1 MQRSFLQIWHRDRKL
16 HWPIFGLSVTDDDD
30 GDDDD
35 DDDLMMIR
43 KRRILMM
50 LMMKGPQCSGDTGV
64 WFWEWMPASWIDL
77 MLPRVLQTS

>member
-1 MQRSFLQIWHRDRKL
+1 MFLANLAPRSKTPLAHLRPEC
-16 HWPIFGLSVTDDDD
+16 HVTDDDD
-30 GDDDD
+30 DDDD
-35 DDDLMMIR
+35 NDDDLMMIR

-50 LMMKGPQCSGDTGV
+50 LVMKGPQCSGDTGV